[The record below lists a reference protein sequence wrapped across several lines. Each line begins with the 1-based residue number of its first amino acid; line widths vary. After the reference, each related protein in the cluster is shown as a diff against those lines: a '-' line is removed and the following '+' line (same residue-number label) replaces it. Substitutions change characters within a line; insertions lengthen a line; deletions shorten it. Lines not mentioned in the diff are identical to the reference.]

1 VGGVAMKRKQETVKV
16 EFSGA
21 HAEILKYLAR
31 VAFVGGC
38 AEDRHLTA
46 GRYAFEM
53 IERELLRIS
62 LFSFGVPFGVLA
74 SRIAKGERIDFDAL
88 MRAKRAERMPLTRED
103 CDARRTAVEHSGH
116 RVKPK
121 PSMADVENE
130 LEGREAIQ

>member
-1 VGGVAMKRKQETVKV
+1 MKRKQETVKV

-53 IERELLRIS
+53 IERELLKIC
-62 LFSFGVPFGVLA
+62 LFVFGVPFGVLA
-74 SRIAKGERIDFDAL
+74 SRIAKGERIDFNAL
-88 MRAKRAERMPLTRED
+88 MLAKSAPRIPLTRED
-103 CDARRTAVEHSGH
+103 CEARRTTVEHSGH
-116 RVKPK
+116 RVKPR
-121 PSMADVENE
+121 PSMEVI
-130 LEGREAIQ
+130 EGEAAL

>member
-1 VGGVAMKRKQETVKV
+1 MKRKEIPVRL

-38 AEDRHLTA
+38 AKDGHLTA

-53 IERELLRIS
+53 IERELLKIC
-62 LFSFGVPFGVLA
+62 LFVFGVPFGVLA

-88 MRAKRAERMPLTRED
+88 MRAKSAPRIPLTRED
-103 CDARRTAVEHSGH
+103 CEARATAIEHLGH
-116 RVKPK
+116 RAKRR
-121 PSMADVENE
+121 PSLAEVESE
-130 LEGREAIQ
+130 FESRERAQ